1 MSDDKPLPHLRLDID
16 DAYDILGLK
25 PGASH
30 KEVKQAYRKLVKVWH
45 PDRFFIQQEKQK
57 AEEGIKKINEA
68 YNQLKSYQPITA
80 NASSSPFNHT
90 EIHIHRFDAETF
102 YELGRENVSKR
113 MYQEA
118 IANFTQAIRLNPK
131 YIQAYKY
138 RGLICSELGYE
149 YRATA
154 DLNKAAQLEW
164 ELKYPGTAFT
174 PPPQPISKPLT
185 LRQKLC
191 KKIKKL
197 LRLNR
202 RSR

>member
-1 MSDDKPLPHLRLDID
+1 MSDDNPLPRLRLDID

-25 PGASH
+25 PGASQI
-30 KEVKQAYRKLVKVWH
+30 EVKQAYRELVKLWH
-45 PDRFFIQQEKQK
+45 PDRFFIQQEKQE
-57 AEEGIKKINEA
+57 AEERIKKINEA

-80 NASSSPFNHT
+80 NASAPFNHT

-102 YELGRENVSKR
+102 YECGRENVRKR

-118 IANFTQAIRLNPK
+118 IANFTQAIRLDPK
-131 YIQAYKY
+131 YIKAYQY

-164 ELKYPGTAFT
+164 ELKYPGTPFT
-174 PPPQPISKPLT
+174 APPQPVSKPLT
-185 LRQKLC
+185 LKQRLC
-191 KKIKKL
+191 RKIKKI
-197 LRLNR
+197 LRFR
-202 RSR
+202 RNT